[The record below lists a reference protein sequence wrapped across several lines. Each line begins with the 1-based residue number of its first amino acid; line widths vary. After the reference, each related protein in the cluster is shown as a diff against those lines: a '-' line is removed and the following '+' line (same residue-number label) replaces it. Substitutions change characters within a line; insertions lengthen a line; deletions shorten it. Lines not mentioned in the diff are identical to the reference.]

1 MKIAL
6 ALRDARNSA
15 GMTFTLMLVLN
26 IVLDLGI
33 VAALAFVMS
42 RPVKLREHGVQP
54 AARAARRRPVAGEP
68 AQVRGERV
76 RSALRPLLD

>member
-1 MKIAL
+1 
-6 ALRDARNSA
+6 
-15 GMTFTLMLVLN
+15 MTFTLMLVLN

-42 RPVKLREHGVQP
+42 RPAKLRPHGVEP
-54 AARAARRRPVAGEP
+54 AGQAARRRPVTGEP